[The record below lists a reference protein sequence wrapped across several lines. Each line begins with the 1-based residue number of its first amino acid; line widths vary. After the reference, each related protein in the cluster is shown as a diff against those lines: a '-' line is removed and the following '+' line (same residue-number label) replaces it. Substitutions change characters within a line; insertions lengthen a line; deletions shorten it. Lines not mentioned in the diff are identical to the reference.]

1 MSIRELEKNKK
12 YQIEIVL
19 GYLENKKKKRHYET
33 FYGTKQEAYL
43 YEAERKIQIKEGTF
57 IQKRNITFQQFS
69 VEYLKLQKDVLAPKT
84 YITYEQRIKVIN
96 KYIGHMKLENINA
109 KVLEFFYGDLR
120 KNYISTRKNT
130 TLSPSTIQSFY
141 AIINNMLNTAVK
153 WDYIKVNVNEK
164 IKKPKRAKVE
174 IQYYTK
180 DEVNQLLKC
189 LENESLKTQSLI
201 RLALDLGC
209 RRGELT
215 GLTWDDVDLK
225 TGKVTINKVTQYANK
240 KVYEKET
247 KTENSNRTNYIS
259 ESTIN
264 VLKKYRQEEL
274 EKQMRLGPKWIP
286 TNRVFTGRFGGDL
299 FPDYPT
305 RMFYDLQKKYN
316 LKRISFHGLRHTH
329 VSLMILQGIPLP
341 LISRKVGHSSAQIT
355 DTIYTHVHNE
365 EFRAIANAM
374 QNVFVAAQ

>member
-1 MSIRELEKNKK
+1 MDSN
-12 YQIEIVL
+12 
-19 GYLENKKKKRHYET
+19 NT
-33 FYGTKQEAYL
+33 
-43 YEAERKIQIKEGTF
+43 
-57 IQKRNITFQQFS
+57 QF
-69 VEYLKLQKDVLAPKT
+69 
-84 YITYEQRIKVIN
+84 
-96 KYIGHMKLENINA
+96 
-109 KVLEFFYGDLR
+109 
-120 KNYISTRKNT
+120 KNY
-130 TLSPSTIQSFY
+130 SPEEVDKLIEVLHNEPLRYQ
-141 AIINNMLNTAVK
+141 AIIL
-153 WDYIKVNVNEK
+153 
-164 IKKPKRAKVE
+164 
-174 IQYYTK
+174 
-180 DEVNQLLKC
+180 
-189 LENESLKTQSLI
+189 
-201 RLALDLGC
+201 LALDLGC

-247 KTENSNRTNYIS
+247 KTENSNRTNFIS

-305 RMFYDLQKKYN
+305 RMFYNLQKKYN

-329 VSLMILQGIPLP
+329 VSLMMLQGIPLA
-341 LISRKVGHSSAQIT
+341 LISRKVGHSSSQIT